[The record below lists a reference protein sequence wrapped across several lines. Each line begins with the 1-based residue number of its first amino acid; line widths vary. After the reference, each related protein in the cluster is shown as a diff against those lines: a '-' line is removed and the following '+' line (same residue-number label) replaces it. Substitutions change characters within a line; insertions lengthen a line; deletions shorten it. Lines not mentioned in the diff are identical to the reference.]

1 MGNGLSK
8 GVSKHL
14 MTQGKQATKQIAKK
28 GLRKSAKYY
37 FSQTATM
44 FYKPLIKD
52 AKADVFN
59 ALVKLRK
66 PTACRAAYVLG
77 RG

>member
-28 GLRKSAKYY
+28 GLRKAAKYY
-37 FSQTATM
+37 FSQTSTL
-44 FYKPLIKD
+44 FYKPIIAD
-52 AKADVFN
+52 AASDVYN
-59 ALVKLRK
+59 AFVKLRK
-66 PTACRAAYVLG
+66 PTASRVTNVLG